1 MSRTLVLSLLPAVV
15 AWVTA
20 DAQPLASRVTR
31 VDNGTVRM
39 EVDSRPGTCGDGRE
53 TIGYRNA
60 LFARNFQSIGG
71 RWNDSRCVPGP
82 LRVTLTVENGQVTQM
97 RTQVGPRWPSAEMVA
112 GVTDFGSVP
121 AVEASAY
128 FFSLV
133 PRLESASRKDRL
145 LIPAVLADDAPVIQP
160 LLALARDD
168 NRALHTRQHAIQWLG
183 LLGDATVLPT
193 LMEFARGDAE
203 DDKGLGSAALA
214 ALGSMDGAA
223 GITAGQWL
231 MARALDGRERLQ
243 LRKNALFWA
252 GQREDTPTAELV
264 RAYREAQQVA
274 LREHAIFVL
283 SQRKDNAATEAL
295 LNIAR
300 EDKDTQMRGK
310 ALFWLAQND
319 DPRVRKLIADL
330 ILK

>member
-1 MSRTLVLSLLPAVV
+1 MRTTLVLSMLPAAL
-15 AWVTA
+15 AWAAA
-20 DAQPLASRVTR
+20 DAQSLGSRVAR
-31 VDNGTVRM
+31 LGDGVVRM
-39 EVDSRPGTCGDGRE
+39 EVPSRPGTCGDGRE

-60 LFARNFQSIGG
+60 LFARNFQSVGG
-71 RWNDSRCVPGP
+71 RWSNSRCVPGP
-82 LRVTLTVENGQVTQM
+82 LLVTLTVENGQVTQM
-97 RTQVGPRWPSAEMVA
+97 RTQVGGRWPSDETGVA
-112 GVTDFGSVP
+112 DFGAVP
-121 AVEASAY
+121 PLEASAY

-145 LIPAVLADDAPVIQP
+145 LIAAVLADEAPVIQP

-168 NRALHTRQHAIQWLG
+168 DRATHTRQHAIQWLG

-193 LMEFARGDAE
+193 LIEFARADSDDDG
-203 DDKGLGSAALA
+203 DKGLSGAALA
-214 ALGSMDGAA
+214 ALGSMEGDA
-223 GITAGQWL
+223 GIRAGQWL
-231 MARALDGRERLQ
+231 IARALDGRERVQ

-252 GQREDTPTAELV
+252 GQREDTPTADLV
-264 RAYREAQQVA
+264 RAYREAEPA
-274 LREHAIFVL
+274 NLREHAIFVL

-295 LNIAR
+295 MNIAR
-300 EDKDTQMRGK
+300 EDKDTKMRGK